1 VSGSGDPRE
10 WRFLRL
16 SLVVV
21 ALVVVADAAAWQLH
35 DRSHPSSPGR
45 LESSV
50 NCLRQNGLPPVVPAA
65 DPLARSAG
73 DGSFQTVAEG
83 NGVSVALASSESEA
97 KKIARYYRSLGGD
110 VRGRLERRARTVYLW
125 QFPSTP
131 TQRQRLYDCQY

>member
-1 VSGSGDPRE
+1 VTADGDPRE

-16 SLVVV
+16 SVVV
-21 ALVVVADAAAWQLH
+21 MALVVAADAAAWQLH
-35 DRSHPSSPGR
+35 DRRRPPPGR

-50 NCLRQNGLPPVVPAA
+50 NCLRQNGLSPVVPAA

-73 DGSFQTVAEG
+73 AGSFQTIAEG
-83 NGVSVALASSESEA
+83 NGVTVALASSQAEA
-97 KKIARYYRSLGGD
+97 EKIARYYRSLGGD
-110 VRGRLERRARTVYLW
+110 VRGRLERRIRTVYLW